1 MGAHLPIFSSFPLLG
16 FQSLACAE
24 IKRSKIGFQSF
35 SARAKEL
42 AHPSSCSV
50 VRTPMMA
57 AGKKSMVLLSVCSCP
72 CYCSITVSAS
82 VMAATF
88 VSFLLSLQALKKVMG
103 WNKGVKP
110 RDEARVVRPRRS
122 SGNS

>member
-57 AGKKSMVLLSVCSCP
+57 AGKKSM
-72 CYCSITVSAS
+72 
-82 VMAATF
+82 
-88 VSFLLSLQALKKVMG
+88 ALKKVMG